1 MHCMNEVTRARSPP
15 RRPPGPPGRSLR
27 ARPWLRGWLCVRACV
42 AATVRAWLSEPSQ
55 PAGQPGRLPALAA
68 SRPPA
73 QLEVKI
79 PAGQGSS

>member
-15 RRPPGPPGRSLR
+15 RRPPGPPVP
-27 ARPWLRGWLCVRACV
+27 RPPVVASAWLAVRACV
-42 AATVRAWLSEPSQ
+42 AVRAWLSEPSE
-55 PAGQPGRLPALAA
+55 PAGQPGRLPALPA

-79 PAGQGSS
+79 PAGQGSSYY